1 MILKD
6 NLYGLVLAGGK
17 SSRMQQDKGELEYHA
32 AINQRTFLYQL
43 LTKFCVQTFISC
55 RPDQVKNLE
64 NDQQFILDEDLYGG
78 PLNGLLSSHH
88 QFAAKAWLVLAV
100 DLPLISTATIQ
111 KLIDERDPSKI
122 ATAYATQI
130 SGLPEPLI
138 AIWEPAS
145 LIKAE
150 AFAKADKFC
159 PRKFLIAEN
168 IKTIF
173 PANDEELFNAN
184 FYADYLEAKNRMAT
198 S

>member
-32 AINQRTFLYQL
+32 EINQRTFLYQL
-43 LTKFCVQTFISC
+43 LNKFCVQSFISC
-55 RPDQVKNLE
+55 RQDQVNNLE
-64 NDQQFILDEDLYGG
+64 KDQQYIVDEDLYGG
-78 PLNGLLSSHH
+78 PLNGLLSAHH
-88 QFAAKAWLVLAV
+88 QFADKAWLVLAV
-100 DLPLISTATIQ
+100 DLPLISIATIQ
-111 KLIDERDPSKI
+111 KLIDERDPSKM
-122 ATAYATQI
+122 ATAYATQA

-150 AFAKADKFC
+150 EFAKADKFC
-159 PRKFLIAEN
+159 PRKFLMAED
-168 IKTIF
+168 IKIIF

>member
-43 LTKFCVQTFISC
+43 LNKFCGQTFISC
-55 RPDQVKNLE
+55 RQDQVKNLE
-64 NDQQFILDEDLYGG
+64 KNQEYIVDEDLYGG
-78 PLNGLLSSHH
+78 PLNGLLSAHH
-88 QFAAKAWLVLAV
+88 QFADKAWMILAV
-100 DLPLISTATIQ
+100 DLPLISIATIQ
-111 KLIDERDPSKI
+111 KLIDERDPSKM
-122 ATAYATQI
+122 ATAYATQA

-150 AFAKADKFC
+150 EFAKADKFC
-159 PRKFLIAEN
+159 PRKFLIAED
-168 IKTIF
+168 IKIVF

-184 FYADYLEAKNRMAT
+184 FYADYLEAKNRMAA

>member
-17 SSRMQQDKGELEYHA
+17 SSRMQKDKGELEYHA

-43 LTKFCVQTFISC
+43 LNKFCVQTLISC
-55 RPDQVKNLE
+55 RQDQLKNLE
-64 NDQQFILDEDLYGG
+64 NDQQYIIDEDLYGG
-78 PLNGLLSSHH
+78 PLNGLLSAHH
-88 QFAAKAWLVLAV
+88 QFTDKAWLVLAV
-100 DLPLISTATIQ
+100 DLPLVTSSTIQ
-111 KLIDERDPSKI
+111 TLINGRDPLKL
-122 ATAYATQI
+122 ATAYATKA

-138 AIWEPAS
+138 AIWEPAA

-150 AFAKADKFC
+150 EFAKADKFC
-159 PRKFLIAEN
+159 PRKFLIAED
-168 IKTIF
+168 IEIIF

-184 FYADYLEAKNRMAT
+184 FYADYLVAKNRMAT